1 MPAGEMISPGLA
13 RSALMQK
20 GRRRFT
26 FIRDRTVGVPL
37 TLSDMDFMP
46 AEKMSQSHTQVVGLD
61 REIIPESGDTTRS
74 IPYSLGCDAAVSPC
88 LPEVAFEPRVRW

>member
-1 MPAGEMISPGLA
+1 
-13 RSALMQK
+13 MQK

-26 FIRDRTVGVPL
+26 FIQDRTVCIPL
-37 TLSDMDFMP
+37 PIGDMDFMP

-74 IPYSLGCDAAVSPC
+74 
-88 LPEVAFEPRVRW
+88 